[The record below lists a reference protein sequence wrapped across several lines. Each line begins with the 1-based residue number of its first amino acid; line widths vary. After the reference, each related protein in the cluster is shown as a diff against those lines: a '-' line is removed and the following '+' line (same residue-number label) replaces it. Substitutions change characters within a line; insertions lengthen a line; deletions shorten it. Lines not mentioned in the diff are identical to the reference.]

1 MALATRLRPR
11 GHPRTRL
18 PKGPAPWAHRFG
30 RALAL
35 GGLWVGGC
43 GGGEDA
49 AAPSASA
56 STRETPLKVA
66 PVVTRRAEADPNPLK
81 LPARR
86 LELEPGDRVFT
97 VPEPMLRGAQMG
109 SSFAFRAATVTG
121 RDGEDFLIDGRDGP
135 VYRVHPAYVIPLAG
149 VSRPKLESPVLAEWG
164 GAMRHGVVRKYVK
177 DKIVVRFLDT
187 ADSSD
192 RPLAPE
198 QLALQKDGF
207 HPGNYAVVK
216 TAGAKVPAGTAAGVA
231 YNHVM
236 LVSPVGEGEW
246 LAVGMLGATSR
257 VAEKDMLVVPL
268 TFTPKEGA
276 TVWAEHL
283 GLMREARVTEV
294 DRPGLVTVR
303 FARVGRP
310 VTVGWGQ
317 LMPPAK
323 LGS

>member
-207 HPGNYAVVK
+207 HPGNYAVV
-216 TAGAKVPAGTAAGVA
+216 
-231 YNHVM
+231 
-236 LVSPVGEGEW
+236 
-246 LAVGMLGATSR
+246 
-257 VAEKDMLVVPL
+257 
-268 TFTPKEGA
+268 
-276 TVWAEHL
+276 
-283 GLMREARVTEV
+283 
-294 DRPGLVTVR
+294 
-303 FARVGRP
+303 
-310 VTVGWGQ
+310 
-317 LMPPAK
+317 
-323 LGS
+323 

>member
-1 MALATRLRPR
+1 
-11 GHPRTRL
+11 
-18 PKGPAPWAHRFG
+18 
-30 RALAL
+30 
-35 GGLWVGGC
+35 
-43 GGGEDA
+43 
-49 AAPSASA
+49 
-56 STRETPLKVA
+56 
-66 PVVTRRAEADPNPLK
+66 
-81 LPARR
+81 
-86 LELEPGDRVFT
+86 
-97 VPEPMLRGAQMG
+97 
-109 SSFAFRAATVTG
+109 
-121 RDGEDFLIDGRDGP
+121 
-135 VYRVHPAYVIPLAG
+135 
-149 VSRPKLESPVLAEWG
+149 
-164 GAMRHGVVRKYVK
+164 
-177 DKIVVRFLDT
+177 
-187 ADSSD
+187 
-192 RPLAPE
+192 
-198 QLALQKDGF
+198 
-207 HPGNYAVVK
+207 
-216 TAGAKVPAGTAAGVA
+216 
-231 YNHVM
+231 M